1 MLIPI
6 SLLSF
11 NTQPPE
17 GGCPSANCRTAEHSG
32 FQHTAA
38 RRRLDT
44 NQKCP
49 AHCESFNTQ
58 PPEGGCSRLKPSG
71 CLTSV
76 STHSRPKAAVL
87 SGNFKTQEE
96 AVSTHSRPKAAGG
109 RWRYRYGVS
118 QVSTHSRPKAAVGKT
133 VLAEN
138 IIRFQHTAARRRLLI
153 NCILP
158 FSLDTSVSTHS
169 RPKAAV
175 TVAI

>member
-76 STHSRPKAAVL
+76 STHSRPKAAAPTSSASIRLYEFQHTAARRRLVRRGR
-87 SGNFKTQEE
+87 SG
-96 AVSTHSRPKAAGG
+96 AASGVSTHSRPKAAAPWVERKHFFRRFNTQPPEGG
-109 RWRYRYGVS
+109 
-118 QVSTHSRPKAAVGKT
+118 
-133 VLAEN
+133 
-138 IIRFQHTAARRRLLI
+138 
-153 NCILP
+153 
-158 FSLDTSVSTHS
+158 
-169 RPKAAV
+169 
-175 TVAI
+175 